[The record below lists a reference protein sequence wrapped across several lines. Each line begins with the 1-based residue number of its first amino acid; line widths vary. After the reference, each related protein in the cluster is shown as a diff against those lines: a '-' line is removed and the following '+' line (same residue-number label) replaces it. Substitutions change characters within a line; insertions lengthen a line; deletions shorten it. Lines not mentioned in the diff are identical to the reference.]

1 MTDDILEH
9 VENKTVLTRVVE
21 LIKVSASLFE
31 INKHVVIIFC
41 DGSVPS
47 LFMYFPSDSL
57 YVS

>member
-1 MTDDILEH
+1 MSDEIREH
-9 VENKTVLTRVVE
+9 VENRTELMPVVE
-21 LIKVSASLFE
+21 LMNSSSSLFE